1 MASVSELILQITDS
15 LQLMFEICRELLFVH
30 PAYQGCGVARAL
42 LQHCQELA
50 VSVDPLAFPYPS
62 PYPKLQELN
71 IYTTSRAS
79 PLSTTSPLKS
89 DPSSENPDPQVSE
102 LRKVRMFV
110 EASQAGTPVY
120 TRLGFRPMYKSS
132 IIDYEGE
139 QISWPVMLWEGYV
152 PR

>member
-1 MASVSELILQITDS
+1 MS
-15 LQLMFEICRELLFVH
+15 EICRELLFVH

-50 VSVDPLAFPYPS
+50 VLVDPIAFPYPS
-62 PYPKLQELN
+62 PYSKLQVGLPLN
-71 IYTTSRAS
+71 VSTNSSAS
-79 PLSTTSPLKS
+79 PFSTNSPLKS
-89 DPSSENPDPQVSE
+89 ELRTENPNSQVTE

-120 TRLGFRPMYKSS
+120 TRLGFRPIYKSS
-132 IIDYEGE
+132 IEYEGE

-152 PR
+152 LG